1 MTDNIRNI
9 GTAKPAGKAKSMR
22 SVTIMSGN
30 NFGLQFTG
38 NTAKLSISPQ
48 QIEEIAKAHQ
58 ARFGAATSAQA
69 RHQDART
76 TLISLLQLD
85 EGTIARIDT
94 NAKILGLS
102 FEACISAEIS
112 S

>member
-1 MTDNIRNI
+1 MTENIRTI
-9 GTAKPAGKAKSMR
+9 GSKDPTRKPKSSR

-30 NFGLQFTG
+30 NFGLQFSG
-38 NTAKLSISPQ
+38 NSAKLSISPQ

-58 ARFGAATSAQA
+58 ARFGAVTSAQV

-85 EGTIARIDT
+85 ESTITRIDT